1 MKTTDHQ
8 FKVMISRLQAGELT
22 RNQAAAFYGIGIGTL
37 NVWVSRKKL
46 GGTIPSAGPAGA
58 ALERM
63 ITDPDKVKD
72 RAEAVAR
79 VLSGKISALAVAKEY
94 PGMSHV
100 TIASDVRKARI
111 SMGQQVQ
118 HRRSPKRKH
127 DSTASDILQCEIL
140 ERTLRPGT

>member
-1 MKTTDHQ
+1 
-8 FKVMISRLQAGELT
+8 
-22 RNQAAAFYGIGIGTL
+22 
-37 NVWVSRKKL
+37 
-46 GGTIPSAGPAGA
+46 
-58 ALERM
+58 M

-100 TIASDVRKARI
+100 TIAYDVRKARI

-140 ERTLRPGT
+140 ERTLSPGT